1 MSETDPIREGKMRS
15 PLPLSDDDYRVG
27 SMAQDVNSVSLIEG
41 LSYKKLFL
49 TIVVAA
55 PVAAVLAMISTDIY
69 SAIAKKI
76 GLRSETQIIVQ
87 PPVAAAKED
96 EHLKATID
104 GLVKANRNISAIVEK
119 HTAALSRLAS
129 KEQAS
134 QAKDVAAVK
143 TQKVET
149 PPARETARQEPKDEK
164 PTRPTGKGKLSA
176 SEARDR
182 VEKLS
187 GVDIGEPVQS
197 FKPFET
203 IKSKEKLQE
212 IADALDDAIS
222 GAKAGGTLKKNA
234 EKAKKIVNSRL
245 ASIEKK

>member
-1 MSETDPIREGKMRS
+1 MSDTDPIREGKMRS
-15 PLPLSDDDYRVG
+15 RLPLSDDDFRVG
-27 SMAQDVNSVSLIEG
+27 SMGQDVNSVSLIEG

-69 SAIAKKI
+69 SAIAQKI
-76 GLRSETQIIVQ
+76 GLRSESQIIIQ
-87 PPVAAAKED
+87 PPVAPVKED

-119 HTAALSRLAS
+119 HTAALGRLAS

-134 QAKDVAAVK
+134 QTKDAPAIK
-143 TQKVET
+143 TPKAET
-149 PPARETARQEPKDEK
+149 PPAKETARQEPKAEK
-164 PTRPTGKGKLSA
+164 PLQQAGKGKLSA
-176 SEARDR
+176 SEARDK

-212 IADALDDAIS
+212 IADALDDAVL
-222 GAKAGGTLKKNA
+222 GAKPGGTLKKNA
-234 EKAKKIVNSRL
+234 EKAKKIVSARL
-245 ASIEKK
+245 AALEKK